1 MGVAMSQRLGGLT
14 PCEMNERFIDAFS
27 TSLAF
32 AGCVDGTHR
41 GRQPAVMLLYKGMIF
56 SCNSWFILILL
67 LQYLL
72 SNAICFST
80 ISELMKRRTSSA
92 SYTTSKWS

>member
-41 GRQPAVMLLYKGMIF
+41 GRQPAVMLLYKGVIDATWSAAMSGRTVRRRARLCVKV
-56 SCNSWFILILL
+56 SCHYV
-67 LQYLL
+67 Q
-72 SNAICFST
+72 
-80 ISELMKRRTSSA
+80 
-92 SYTTSKWS
+92 